1 MKRFFL
7 ILSEKN
13 YGNSRGGRGGGSGS
27 GSGGGGGGGGG
38 VYDKH
43 PPEFGGLQQKCP
55 PWGVRIFF
63 VGFSPCLTCPLCSQS
78 LNKIPLRS
86 ACHGGRNFLFTSQE
100 HL

>member
-38 VYDKH
+38 CMTSTPRNLGAYSK
-43 PPEFGGLQQKCP
+43 
-55 PWGVRIFF
+55 
-63 VGFSPCLTCPLCSQS
+63 
-78 LNKIPLRS
+78 S
-86 ACHGGRNFLFTSQE
+86 ALHGGYGYFLSGSV
-100 HL
+100 LA

>member
-38 VYDKH
+38 GCMTSTPRNLGAYSK
-43 PPEFGGLQQKCP
+43 
-55 PWGVRIFF
+55 
-63 VGFSPCLTCPLCSQS
+63 
-78 LNKIPLRS
+78 S
-86 ACHGGRNFLFTSQE
+86 ALHGGYGYFLSGSV
-100 HL
+100 LA